1 MTFNLF
7 SGDLQVGYVHIDH
20 AFLTSGDNQFPLYG
34 FLDLPVLIQNLGKVL
49 GDQRQHIKNG
59 DLLISVM
66 GNSTVYN
73 GQHLTYYEEVFKT
86 TNLST
91 LLPLSKLIQGT
102 GQNLMNGG
110 EGASLGDIVKQ
121 LDLNLTELTSGMSGS
136 SNLGSLANSLGSGG
150 S

>member
-1 MTFNLF
+1 
-7 SGDLQVGYVHIDH
+7 
-20 AFLTSGDNQFPLYG
+20 
-34 FLDLPVLIQNLGKVL
+34 
-49 GDQRQHIKNG
+49 
-59 DLLISVM
+59 M